1 MPLESDD
8 EKLAYCTYTQVVSHK
23 PNTEKMSNLSYDTSS
38 DVLSACLKLKSS
50 DDFNTAVKDL
60 VQRLREI
67 CDSQYCCIMLMN
79 IQDRT
84 CHLLGESFSEDEE
97 FNENDDWMDGHF
109 FDVAETWEDLIGG
122 SNCLIIKNKADWDY
136 LQERNKPWCDE
147 LIYTGVKT
155 MVLFPLRKNGNLLV
169 RIPADQRRFREITMG
184 KIIVM
189 GRKTFESLP
198 GQTGL
203 YGRKNIVISYNPDYR
218 AKNAEV
224 VSSFKEAIAYLN
236 ECLNEGYT
244 GDDIYII
251 GGESIYKLFLPLCDT
266 VYMTKIMYEYE
277 ADTFFPELKEE
288 DGWKMISESDEETYF
303 DIEYFYREYQREL

>member
-1 MPLESDD
+1 MKIIVAAD
-8 EKLAYCTYTQVVSHK
+8 
-23 PNTEKMSNLSYDTSS
+23 
-38 DVLSACLKLKSS
+38 LK
-50 DDFNTAVKDL
+50 N
-60 VQRLREI
+60 
-67 CDSQYCCIMLMN
+67 
-79 IQDRT
+79 
-84 CHLLGESFSEDEE
+84 G
-97 FNENDDWMDGHF
+97 
-109 FDVAETWEDLIGG
+109 IG
-122 SNCLIIKNKADWDY
+122 
-136 LQERNKPWCDE
+136 
-147 LIYTGVKT
+147 
-155 MVLFPLRKNGNLLV
+155 KNGNLLV

-303 DIEYFYREYQREL
+303 DIEYFYREYRREI